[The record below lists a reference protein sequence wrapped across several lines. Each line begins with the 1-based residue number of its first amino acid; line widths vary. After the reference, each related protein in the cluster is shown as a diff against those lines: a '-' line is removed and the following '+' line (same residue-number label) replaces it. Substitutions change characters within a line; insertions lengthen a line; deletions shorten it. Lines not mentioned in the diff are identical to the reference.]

1 MPPAAARGRQT
12 GFRGTRVTARIL
24 IVDDI
29 PTNVRLLEARLTAEY
44 YDVVTATSGL
54 QALQIMAS
62 SDVDI
67 VLLDVM
73 MPGMDGFEVC
83 RRLKSNPQT
92 QHVPVLMIT
101 ALDQP
106 SDRVNGLNVG
116 ADDFLTK
123 PVDDMQ
129 LMARVKSLVR
139 LKSLTDE
146 LRARAMTGQQIAIED
161 AIRAMDKINTGSGSI
176 LLVDTD
182 QRHAERIKGY
192 LTPEHDVDIL
202 LDPADAVFQ
211 VTGKQYE
218 LALVTMALDEF
229 DALRVCSQ
237 IRTLEHSRNLPS
249 LLIADEGDKPKVV
262 RALDLGINDFISRPV
277 ERNELAARV
286 RTQIR
291 RHRYAMELRQS
302 VSNTMALAVTDD
314 MTGLYNRRYFDRHLG
329 VMLSKAHDQE
339 RDMALMILD
348 IDHFKSVNDTYG
360 HDVGDA
366 VIKEFAV
373 RLKRNIRGV
382 DLACRFGGEEFVVL
396 MPDTDFRQAE
406 MVAERVRQAISDRVF
421 EVNAGRPLAVT
432 VSAGVTLNE
441 TVADTPETLIKRA
454 DVALYR
460 AKRGGRN
467 RVVFD
472 AA

>member
-1 MPPAAARGRQT
+1 LV
-12 GFRGTRVTARIL
+12 FRGSPVTSRIL

-29 PTNVRLLEARLTAEY
+29 PTNVRLLEARLSAEY
-44 YDVVTATSGL
+44 YDVVTASSGP
-54 QALQIMAS
+54 QALEIMAS

-73 MPGMDGFEVC
+73 MPDMDGFEVC
-83 RRLKSNPQT
+83 RRIKANPKT
-92 QHVPVLMIT
+92 QHVPVVMIT

-106 SDRVNGLNVG
+106 SDRVNGLESG

-123 PVDDMQ
+123 PVDDVQ
-129 LMARVKSLVR
+129 LMARVKSLAR

-161 AIRAMDKINTGSGSI
+161 AIRAMDKINTAGGSI
-176 LLVDTD
+176 LIVDTD
-182 QRHAERIKGY
+182 QRHAERLKQY

-202 LDPADAVFQ
+202 TQPADAVFQ
-211 VTGKQYE
+211 VTGKHYE
-218 LALVTMALDEF
+218 LALVAMSLTDF
-229 DALRVCSQ
+229 DPLRVCSQ
-237 IRTLEHSRNLPS
+237 IRTLEHTRNLPII
-249 LLIADEGDKPKVV
+249 LIADEADKPRVV
-262 RALDLGINDFISRPV
+262 RALDLGVNDFISRPV
-277 ERNELAARV
+277 ERNELSARV
-286 RTQIR
+286 KTQIR
-291 RHRYAMELRQS
+291 RQRYAMELRQS
-302 VSNTMALAVTDD
+302 VTNTMALAVTDD

-329 VMLSKAHDQE
+329 VMLGKAQSQD

-360 HDVGDA
+360 HDIGD
-366 VIKEFAV
+366 VVLKEFAA

-396 MPDTDFRQAE
+396 MPDTDYLQAE
-406 MVAERVRQAISDRVF
+406 LVAERVRQSIAERAF
-421 EVNAGRPLAVT
+421 EVTAGRSLAVT

-441 TVADTPETLIKRA
+441 NVSDTPESLIKRA

-460 AKRGGRN
+460 AKREGRN

>member
-1 MPPAAARGRQT
+1 M
-12 GFRGTRVTARIL
+12 TARVL

-29 PTNVRLLEARLTAEY
+29 PTNVRLLEARLSAEY
-44 YDVVTATSGL
+44 YEVVSASSGP
-54 QALQIMAS
+54 QALEIMQAQ
-62 SDVDI
+62 DVDI

-73 MPGMDGFEVC
+73 MPEMDGFEVC
-83 RRLKSNPQT
+83 RRIKANPRT
-92 QHVPVLMIT
+92 QHVPVVMIT

-106 SDRVNGLNVG
+106 SDRVNGLNSG

-123 PVDDMQ
+123 PVDDVQ
-129 LMARVKSLVR
+129 LMARVKSLAR

-161 AIRAMDKINTGSGSI
+161 AMRAMDKINTVGGSI
-176 LLVDTD
+176 LIVDTD
-182 QRHAERIKGY
+182 QRHAERLQNY

-202 LDPADAVFQ
+202 TQPADAVFQ
-211 VTGKQYE
+211 VTGERYE
-218 LALVTMALDEF
+218 LALVAMSLTDF
-229 DALRVCSQ
+229 DPLRVCSQ
-237 IRTLEHSRNLPS
+237 IRTLEHTRNLPII
-249 LLIADEGDKPKVV
+249 LIADETDKPRVV
-262 RALDLGINDFISRPV
+262 RALDLGVNDFISRPV

-291 RHRYAMELRQS
+291 RQRYAMELRES
-302 VSNTMALAVTDD
+302 VSNTMALAITDD

-329 VMLSKAHDQE
+329 MMLNRAQVQE

-348 IDHFKSVNDTYG
+348 IDHFKSVNDSYG

-366 VIKEFAV
+366 VLREFAT

-396 MPDTDFRQAE
+396 MPDTDIVQAE
-406 MVAERVRQAISDRVF
+406 LVAERVRQSISERVF

-441 TVADTPETLIKRA
+441 SDADTPETLIKRA

-460 AKRGGRN
+460 AKREGRN

>member
-1 MPPAAARGRQT
+1 M
-12 GFRGTRVTARIL
+12 TARVL

-44 YDVVTATSGL
+44 YEVMTASSGP
-54 QALQIMAS
+54 QALAICDSQE
-62 SDVDI
+62 VDI

-73 MPGMDGFEVC
+73 MPDMDGFEVC
-83 RRLKSNPQT
+83 KRLKANPRT
-92 QHVPVLMIT
+92 HHVPVLMIT

-106 SDRVNGLNVG
+106 SDRVKGLEVG

-161 AIRAMDKINTGSGSI
+161 ALRAMDKITTAGGSI
-176 LLVDTD
+176 LVIDTD
-182 QRHAERIKGY
+182 QRHAERIKSY

-202 LDPADAVFQ
+202 TQPADAVFQ
-211 VTGKQYE
+211 VTGAHYE
-218 LALVTMALDEF
+218 LALVAMALTDF
-229 DALRVCSQ
+229 DPLRVCSQ
-237 IRTLEHSRNLPS
+237 IRTLEHTRNLPII
-249 LLIADEGDKPKVV
+249 LVADESDKPKVV
-262 RALDLGINDFISRPV
+262 RALDLGVNDFILRPV

-291 RHRYAMELRQS
+291 RQRYALELRQS
-302 VSNTMALAVTDD
+302 VTNTMALAVTDD

-329 VMLSKAHDQE
+329 VMLGKAQTQD

-360 HDVGDA
+360 HDIGDA
-366 VIKEFAV
+366 VIREFAV
-373 RLKRNIRGV
+373 RLKRNIRGI

-406 MVAERVRQAISDRVF
+406 LIAERVRQSIGDRVF
-421 EVNAGRPLAVT
+421 DVGAGRPLSVT

-441 TVADTPETLIKRA
+441 SASDSPESLIKRA

-460 AKRGGRN
+460 AKREGRN

>member
-1 MPPAAARGRQT
+1 
-12 GFRGTRVTARIL
+12 VTARVL

-29 PTNVRLLEARLTAEY
+29 PTNVRLLDARLTAEY
-44 YDVVTATSGL
+44 YDVVTASSGP
-54 QALQIMAS
+54 QALDILNG
-62 SDVDI
+62 SDIDI

-73 MPGMDGFEVC
+73 MPDMDGFEVC
-83 RRLKSNPQT
+83 RRIKSNPKT
-92 QHVPVLMIT
+92 QHLPVLMIT

-106 SDRVNGLNVG
+106 SDRVRGLEVG

-161 AIRAMDKINTGSGSI
+161 ALRAMDKITTGGGSI
-176 LLVDTD
+176 LIIDTD
-182 QRHAERIKGY
+182 QRHAERLRNY
-192 LTPEHDVDIL
+192 LSPEHHVDVL
-202 LDPADAVFQ
+202 LQPADAVFQ
-211 VTGKQYE
+211 ITGAHYE
-218 LALVTMALDEF
+218 LALVAMALTEF
-229 DALRVCSQ
+229 DPLRVCSQ
-237 IRTLEHSRNLPS
+237 IRTLEHTRNLPII
-249 LLIADEGDKPKVV
+249 LVADEADKPRVV
-262 RALDLGINDFISRPV
+262 RALDLGVNDFISRPV

-291 RHRYAMELRQS
+291 RQRYALELRRS
-302 VSNTMALAVTDD
+302 VNNTMALAVIDD

-329 VMLSKAHDQE
+329 VMLGKAHSQD

-348 IDHFKSVNDTYG
+348 IDHFKAVNDTYG

-366 VIKEFAV
+366 VLKEFAV

-396 MPDTDFRQAE
+396 MPDTDYNQAE
-406 MVAERVRQAISDRVF
+406 MVAERVRQSIAERSF
-421 EVNAGRPLAVT
+421 EVNAGRPLSVT

-441 TVADTPETLIKRA
+441 SLADTPELLIKRA

-460 AKRGGRN
+460 AKREGRN

>member
-1 MPPAAARGRQT
+1 M
-12 GFRGTRVTARIL
+12 TARVL

-29 PTNVRLLEARLTAEY
+29 PTNVRLLEARLSAEY
-44 YDVVTATSGL
+44 YDVVTASSGPE
-54 QALQIMAS
+54 ALAICDSQDI
-62 SDVDI
+62 DI

-73 MPGMDGFEVC
+73 MPDMDGFEVC
-83 RRLKSNPQT
+83 RRLKNNPKT

-101 ALDQP
+101 ALDQS
-106 SDRVNGLNVG
+106 SDRVRGLEVG

-123 PVDDMQ
+123 PVDDVQ

-146 LRARAMTGQQIAIED
+146 LRARAMTGQQMAIED
-161 AIRAMDKINTGSGSI
+161 ALRAMDTINTAGGSI
-176 LLVDTD
+176 LIIDTD
-182 QRHAERIKGY
+182 ERHAERIKSY

-202 LDPADAVFQ
+202 TTPADAVFQ
-211 VTGKQYE
+211 VTGAQYE
-218 LALVTMALDEF
+218 LALVAMSLTDF
-229 DALRVCSQ
+229 DPLRVCSQ
-237 IRTLEHSRNLPS
+237 MRTLEHTRNLPII
-249 LLIADEGDKPKVV
+249 LIADDADKPKVI
-262 RALDLGINDFISRPV
+262 RALDLGVNDFISRPV

-291 RHRYAMELRQS
+291 RHRYGLELRQS
-302 VSNTMALAVTDD
+302 VNNTMALAVTDD

-329 VMLSKAHDQE
+329 VMMTKARE
-339 RDMALMILD
+339 LKRDMALMILD
-348 IDHFKSVNDTYG
+348 IDHFKAVNDSYG
-360 HDVGDA
+360 HDIGDA
-366 VIKEFAV
+366 VIREFSA
-373 RLKRNIRGV
+373 RLKRNIRGI

-406 MVAERVRQAISDRVF
+406 AVAERVRQSIGDRGF
-421 EVNAGRPLAVT
+421 EVGAARPLSVT

-441 TVADTPETLIKRA
+441 SATDTPELLIKRA

-460 AKRGGRN
+460 AKREGRN